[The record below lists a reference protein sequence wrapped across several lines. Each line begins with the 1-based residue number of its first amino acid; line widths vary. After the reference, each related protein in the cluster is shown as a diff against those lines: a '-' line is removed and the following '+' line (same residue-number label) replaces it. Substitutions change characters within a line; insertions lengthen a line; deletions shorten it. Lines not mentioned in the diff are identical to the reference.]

1 MRLNAP
7 ATATAIQ
14 LAQNGTSPPFK
25 VTDHPI
31 TIRSNCRSAT
41 RAKMPAAS
49 VQEVLMGIA
58 FSDRREAISFVIG
71 QPSLDRAGRA
81 QNLDGQMVV
90 PQRVPHH
97 RDITPRRRR

>member
-14 LAQNGTSPPFK
+14 LAQNGTSTPLK

-31 TIRSNCRSAT
+31 TIRSKCRSAT

-49 VQEVLMGIA
+49 VQKVLVGIA
-58 FSDRREAISFVIG
+58 FSERSEAISSAIG
-71 QPSLDRAGRA
+71 QPSLNHAVRA
-81 QNLDGQMVV
+81 QNLDGQMVS
-90 PQRVPHH
+90 PKSTASPGYY
-97 RDITPRRRR
+97 